1 MAKQPVRKAL
11 WSMRHPFTAGSVAG
25 RMIVIYTM
33 GRVGTVSTR
42 KAIAQTVPYTQLE
55 VAHYLT
61 SEGIADR
68 EAFRGSVDKRSHR
81 VRGLLTS
88 TDSPYPLFVSL
99 ARDPVARYASFI
111 MKQAQVGRCKRADEE
126 SLTTADLKREFVNQ
140 GPDDSVGW
148 MERELGTFLDFD
160 VYATPFDRE
169 QGYQIY
175 ELKRGKLLILRL
187 DDLSRAFSAAMT
199 QFVGCP
205 FSLPTVHNSGKTGPM
220 GGVTSRF
227 SDELVLDDGLLDQ
240 YYTSRF
246 ARHFYTEAEL
256 AKFRAKW
263 DGHA

>member
-1 MAKQPVRKAL
+1 VAKQPVRKAL
-11 WSMRHPFTAGSVAG
+11 WSMRHPVTASKVTG
-25 RMIVIYTM
+25 RIIVIYTM

-61 SEGIADR
+61 SDGIAHG
-68 EAFRGSVDKRSHR
+68 EAFRVNADKRSR
-81 VRGLLTS
+81 RIRALLTAE
-88 TDSPYPLFVSL
+88 DSPYPLFISL
-99 ARDPVARYASFI
+99 VRDPVARDASFI
-111 MKQAQVGRCKRADEE
+111 MKQAQVGRYNRADGE
-126 SLTTADLKREFVNQ
+126 SLTTADLEREFVNQ

-169 QGYQIY
+169 EGYQIY
-175 ELKRGKLLILRL
+175 ELKRGKLLILRI

-227 SDELVLDDGLLDQ
+227 SEALVLDGGLLDQ